1 MRCFELQANGQQ
13 SIHADIAYTL
23 GEYLYRKLRPD
34 AGKVDMN
41 VANLNVVKGLVAQK
55 YIKTPQLIRVSAE
68 MTDVKSGVAQLKWFN
83 VNEDGSTQ
91 DAFATADLF
100 YGDSTEWLSTWSSM
114 THLIMSRVD
123 ALQRMC
129 DEGQATRFSHTM
141 AYRLFANNLVDYAE
155 KYRGMQSVVLHE
167 LEAFAD
173 VTLSNERSGTWTIP
187 PQYIDSVAHLA
198 GFIMNCS
205 DAMDTQKNFCVT
217 PGWKSMR
224 FATKLEAGG
233 RYRSYVKMI
242 PTVED
247 PSVFMGDVYILQ
259 GGAIVGMVG
268 GITFRK
274 YPRILLD
281 RFFSPPDAEHSLSSK
296 KSILPARTKTSVSSV
311 SATIPTKAK
320 ASVETPPES
329 DEESSGISTPQETF
343 WSSSSVESC
352 SPPPTPKTSAAKPET
367 QSSKPVTIAVT
378 AEAAENSTVSKA
390 MELIAKEAALD
401 MEDLAGDASFASL
414 GVDSLMSLVIAE
426 KFRDELGVQVS
437 GGLFLEYP
445 TINDLRSWLVEYYS

>member
-1 MRCFELQANGQQ
+1 M
-13 SIHADIAYTL
+13 D
-23 GEYLYRKLRPD
+23 
-34 AGKVDMN
+34 

-68 MTDVKSGVAQLKWFN
+68 ISDVSSGVAQLKWYN
-83 VNEDGSTQ
+83 VNADGSTEEP
-91 DAFATADLF
+91 FATAQLF
-100 YGDSTEWLSTWSSM
+100 YGDSGEWLNTWSSM
-114 THLIMSRVD
+114 THLIKSRVE
-123 ALQRMC
+123 ALQSMC
-129 DEGQATRFSHTM
+129 NEGRATRFSHTM
-141 AYRLFANNLVDYAE
+141 AYRLFANNLVDYAD

-173 VTLSNERSGTWTIP
+173 VVLSNERSGTWTIP

-224 FATKLEAGG
+224 FATKLEAGA
-233 RYRSYVKMI
+233 RYQSYVKMI
-242 PTVED
+242 PTAED
-247 PSVFMGDVYILQ
+247 PSVFMGDVYIMQ
-259 GGAIVGMVG
+259 NDRVVGMVG

-281 RFFSPPDAEHSLSSK
+281 RFFSPPDAAHSRSSTTK
-296 KSILPARTKTSVSSV
+296 PAV
-311 SATIPTKAK
+311 AAPAK
-320 ASVETPPES
+320 AAPSQPPAAAQPRASFTVQVSPAS
-329 DEESSGISTPQETF
+329 DGTSSGASTPQETL
-343 WSSSSVESC
+343 WSSASSESC
-352 SPPPTPKTSAAKPET
+352 SQPPTPNNAAVSKPEAPG
-367 QSSKPVTIAVT
+367 SKPPATITLEAP
-378 AEAAENSTVSKA
+378 AAENSTVSKA

-401 MEDLAGDASFASL
+401 VEDLVGDASFASL

-445 TINDLRSWLVEYYS
+445 TIDDLKSWLVEYYS

>member
-1 MRCFELQANGQQ
+1 M
-13 SIHADIAYTL
+13 D
-23 GEYLYRKLRPD
+23 
-34 AGKVDMN
+34 

-68 MTDVKSGVAQLKWFN
+68 TSDINSGVAQLKWYN
-83 VNEDGSTQ
+83 VNTDGSTEEP
-91 DAFATADLF
+91 FATAQLF
-100 YGDSTEWLSTWSSM
+100 YGDSGDWLNTWSSM
-114 THLIMSRVD
+114 THLIKSRVD

-129 DEGQATRFSHTM
+129 DEGRATRFSHTM

-173 VTLSNERSGTWTIP
+173 VVLSNERSGTWTIP

-224 FATKLEAGG
+224 FATKLEAGA
-233 RYRSYVKMI
+233 RYQSYVKMI
-242 PTVED
+242 PTAED
-247 PSVFMGDVYILQ
+247 PSVFMGDVYIMQ
-259 GGAIVGMVG
+259 NDTVVGMVG

-281 RFFSPPDAEHSLSSK
+281 RFFSPPDAAHSRSSTK
-296 KSILPARTKTSVSSV
+296 PALAAQPKAAQPRAAQPKAAPSQAPA
-311 SATIPTKAK
+311 ATQPKANFTVQMPP
-320 ASVETPPES
+320 ASDGT
-329 DEESSGISTPQETF
+329 SSGSSTPQEAL
-343 WSSSSVESC
+343 WSPSSTESC
-352 SPPPTPKTSAAKPET
+352 SQPPTPKTSALSKPEAPG
-367 QSSKPVTIAVT
+367 SKPPATITLDAP
-378 AEAAENSTVSKA
+378 AENSTVSKA

-401 MEDLAGDASFASL
+401 IEDLVGEASFASL